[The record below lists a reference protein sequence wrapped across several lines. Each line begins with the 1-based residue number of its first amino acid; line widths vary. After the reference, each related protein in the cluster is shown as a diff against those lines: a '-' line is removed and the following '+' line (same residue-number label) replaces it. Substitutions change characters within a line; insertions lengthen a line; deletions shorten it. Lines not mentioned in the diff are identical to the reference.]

1 MWYVLNNFIGSI
13 KFFVKVN
20 MQTKILN
27 ILSHELMYLRDWCAR
42 PRQPEDGY
50 KIGLLLLIAGGMI
63 KWLFDLPAFTQAVL
77 WGGAIILVGGLCW
90 ELFRKFR
97 SLLKNATLG
106 AIILGIP
113 SSAIV
118 ASIAI
123 VIAEHLVNEATL
135 TSPSYF
141 KNSTN
146 IIALL
151 AVPFVLSFF
160 FAIGLIIYNI
170 CRFII
175 SGVKEQFKGVIFSFR
190 NDVTAN
196 PSDNNANE
204 LGRMIATILLS
215 ISIFWGIDNIN
226 GGPGSSLQAFVKHM
240 VVLADHHPYVRC
252 TNVTPDEMYL
262 LIDDN
267 LLSVATTKPDIS
279 FSQRTCNPE

>member
-1 MWYVLNNFIGSI
+1 
-13 KFFVKVN
+13 
-20 MQTKILN
+20 MQAKILN
-27 ILSHELMYLRDWCAR
+27 ILSQELMYLRDWCAR
-42 PRQPEDGY
+42 PRQPEDSY
-50 KIGLLLLIAGGMI
+50 KIGLLLLIAGAMI
-63 KWLFDLPAFTQAVL
+63 NWLFDLPAFTQAVL
-77 WGGAIILVGGLCW
+77 WSGAIILVSGLCW

-113 SSAIV
+113 SSAVV

-123 VIAEHLVNEATL
+123 VIAENLVNEATL
-135 TSPSYF
+135 ASPSYF

-151 AVPFVLSFF
+151 AVPFVLAFF

-170 CRFII
+170 SRFII
-175 SGVKEQFKGVIFSFR
+175 SGVKEQLNWVISSFR
-190 NDVTAN
+190 NEVTAN
-196 PSDNNANE
+196 PRDNTANE

-215 ISIFWGIDNIN
+215 TSIFWGIDNIN
-226 GGPGSSLQAFVKHM
+226 GGSHSALQTFVKYV
-240 VVLADHHPYVRC
+240 VVLADHHHHVRC
-252 TNVTPDEMYL
+252 ADVASDEMYL

-267 LLSVATTKPDIS
+267 LLSVASTKPNIS